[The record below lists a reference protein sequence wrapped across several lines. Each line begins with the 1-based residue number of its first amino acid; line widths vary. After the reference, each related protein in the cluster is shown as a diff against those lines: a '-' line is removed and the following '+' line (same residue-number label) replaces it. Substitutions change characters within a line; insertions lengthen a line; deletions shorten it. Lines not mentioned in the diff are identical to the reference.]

1 MASFIDA
8 HKKVGKSE
16 GGYTNNPKDNG
27 NWVDGKLIGTNY
39 GISAPILKAYLG
51 RPISISDMKTL
62 TPKTA
67 SIIYKQNYWDKIDGD
82 KLKNQSVALIIYDA
96 SVNHGLY
103 ATKNMVKNA
112 LAKQN
117 ISFSQFDSK
126 VINKA
131 KQKELFD
138 DIYKERA
145 NRYQKGNPAFR
156 EGWMR
161 RLEDIQYAGGFTS
174 KKAMFLAL
182 GIILVGSIGYF
193 VYKGVKE

>member
-1 MASFIDA
+1 MASFVDA

-51 RPISISDMKTL
+51 RSITIEDMKNL
-62 TPKTA
+62 SPKTA
-67 SIIYKQNYWDKIDGD
+67 STIYKVNYWDKIDGD

-103 ATKNMVKNA
+103 ATKSMVKKA

-117 ISFSQFDSK
+117 ATLTNFDAK
-126 VINKA
+126 VINKVN
-131 KQKELFD
+131 QKTLFD

-145 NRYQKGNPAFR
+145 NRYANGNPAFR

-161 RLEDIQYAGGFTS
+161 RLEEIKYAGGFTS

-182 GIILVGSIGYF
+182 GVIVLGSMGYF
-193 VYKGVKE
+193 IYKGVKK